1 MKTLVA
7 ILTIGLCLLVPTNGI
22 ANLQNLIRRLK
33 TFGSRLRVSGIIM
46 TVLLS

>member
-22 ANLQNLIRRLK
+22 ANPPEPNVKIE
-33 TFGSRLRVSGIIM
+33 TFG
-46 TVLLS
+46 